1 MIMNLNYLV
10 LFQRTDIN
18 IKKVMLQSLEP
29 DEFVDEGINTITN
42 ITNLLPQIKLDFHIT
57 TDVEL
62 SVLFENSNKLQN
74 WDKILDGINL
84 KPKYIESMIT
94 NDFLRL
100 KRVNILEAWD
110 TYKLKVLFG
119 EIEETVEDKTILI
132 KWFNLVLDLNTNAIF
147 NVPVEI
153 TVYM

>member
-1 MIMNLNYLV
+1 MNLNYLV

-119 EIEETVEDKTILI
+119 EIVLI
-132 KWFNLVLDLNTNAIF
+132 RFPYSL
-147 NVPVEI
+147 
-153 TVYM
+153 